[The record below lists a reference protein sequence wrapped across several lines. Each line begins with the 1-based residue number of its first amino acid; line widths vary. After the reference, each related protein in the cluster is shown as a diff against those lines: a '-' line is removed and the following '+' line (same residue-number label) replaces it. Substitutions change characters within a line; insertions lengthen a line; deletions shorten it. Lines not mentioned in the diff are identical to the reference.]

1 MDMSRSRRVG
11 RPVLAGFPRIG
22 GTVAILVGL
31 CCGPWLGSRA
41 TAQAPARSSSKFIPN
56 DSGDA
61 EAILRNAGNQAR
73 DRQWREAIDLY
84 QRVIERY
91 GEKMARLPKGEPGAD
106 PADEFVLYMDGRRYC
121 HRRIAQMPPEARE
134 IYRHRIDP
142 MAERWYRDGA
152 ARRDAGP
159 LRRVVDQAFCS
170 SWGDDALELLG
181 DLAFQDGR
189 FGEALSAYSQLVA
202 DRSDDPFVL
211 VHPDPSVDLARLAA
225 KKYLCR
231 AAGEQPPNRDDL
243 AEFARRYPGATG
255 RLAGR
260 TGGYASILAE
270 AIAGDRLETPGQPD
284 GRWPTFAGSPRRT
297 RVVPGPI
304 DVGQVQWRIDLEKV
318 STAKMNAGGVR
329 GPTAVPSRPESLL
342 AFHPIVLGDQVLVC
356 DGSKV
361 LAYNLS
367 DRPAGAAEGGEARP
381 VTPAWRHDPDGSSPP
396 QAARPHSSIPRFT
409 LTAQGHRIYAR
420 MGMSSTLYN
429 TGGRRNGYIAEPGT
443 SSIVALDW
451 DTQGKLLW
459 EIRSTTLELPHRQ
472 AGGRMQTVN
481 FEGTP
486 VADARNVYV
495 AVTDHSQQTMVYVAC
510 FDAETGTKRWIRY
523 LGTAPSEPDQ
533 FQGAFNMPMF
543 GAPAPGDYRH
553 RLLTLEG
560 ATLYYQTNLGALIA
574 LDAET
579 GSTQWIATYPRQEP
593 NRFGQGSER
602 DLNPAVVDEGRVL
615 IAPSDSDAIL
625 AFDSGSGRLL
635 WKTEAIADDVKL
647 SHVLGVA
654 KGRLIVTGDRVLL
667 FDVRSGKLAG
677 VWPDSANKS
686 LEGYGR
692 GLLAGDLIYW
702 PTKSEIQV
710 LDQRT
715 GLKAGPPIK
724 LHETYHETG
733 GNLAAGDGYLIVAK
747 SDGLVVFCQNSRLI
761 DRYRQEIARAP
772 ERAANYYRMAR
783 AAEAVGRDETALD
796 SYRQAIQKA
805 RPDETIDGI
814 SLAGAARD
822 HLFRMLMRQAARL
835 RRERSWE
842 PAVAQLESASRFAR
856 FDGDR
861 LEARLLL
868 ADIHLDASHPRDAVD
883 VLEGILLDGRLR
895 PLPVAADDGR
905 RTIRADL
912 MVADRLT
919 AIVRRF
925 GREPYERYDREAAAL
940 LARGKAE
947 RDPHL
952 LAEVRL
958 DYPVAR
964 VLPEALME
972 LGALHESRGRLAEAT
987 QAYKRLLAASADDDW
1002 RARAIW
1008 SMARVYDARKL
1019 YVAARDAYLELAAR
1033 YPRARLESGGETLA
1047 ERVEAKLGREPYV
1060 RLVDDRRQPPLA
1072 PPMFR
1077 RWQWS
1082 APADRAVRAMIAEG
1096 VVPSLDAS
1104 RIVLA
1109 DRDRLR
1115 MLDAADGSS
1124 RWSSELGSS
1133 AGWAGYLD
1141 DKLIAAGAR
1150 QVAALDLS
1158 TGAVQWRYQPGNE
1171 AKERSRPD
1179 PFAAGDGTEEPTSR
1193 RGEALHG
1200 FRLVKGRVFCLRGS
1214 SELIALDGDT
1224 GAVDWSFAAPAGHI
1238 NPRVWVGTD
1247 RILLQ
1252 VDRPNQLVVLRTDD
1266 GQPVARTPLADA
1278 DQLER
1283 PAMPI
1288 DEDSVLVV
1296 LDPRTVKRFELNTG
1310 QFSWEYRESEDL
1322 PVNGP
1327 PCLLGGGNAVLLLHE
1342 GRTLIRLDP
1351 ATGAKRWSCP
1361 LGLEDLSRRPGAL
1374 VFDDR
1379 RFYCISRF
1387 TATVTLRAISIED
1400 GTAAW
1405 SSEWTTNVEDS
1416 SWSLALA
1423 ADHVFAYPVPTVQAR
1438 GVDAATIPVIVRRRD
1453 SGMLVQRLVFP
1464 ASGKVAEPPPGQDR
1478 PGVAG
1483 EGPAAVTFNLDH
1495 LGAVVATPRGIWGLG
1510 VRNLDGL
1517 SAPVRGA
1524 SR

>member
-1 MDMSRSRRVG
+1 MDKSRSRRAG
-11 RPVLAGFPRIG
+11 RPVLAGYRWIS

-31 CCGPWLGSRA
+31 SCGRWLDPPAR
-41 TAQAPARSSSKFIPN
+41 AQAPQRNGPRFTPN

-61 EAILRNAGNQAR
+61 ERMLTNAANQAR
-73 DRQWREAIDLY
+73 DRQWSEALDLY
-84 QRVIERY
+84 QRVIERF
-91 GEKMARLPKGEPGAD
+91 GEKVAKVPKGEPGAD
-106 PADEFVLYMDGRRYC
+106 PTDEFVLFMDGRRYC
-121 HRRIAQMPPEARE
+121 HRRIAQLPPEARE
-134 IYRHRIDP
+134 IYRKRVDP
-142 MAERWYRDGA
+142 TAGRWYREGA
-152 ARRDAGP
+152 GRRDAGP
-159 LRRVVDQAFCS
+159 LRRVVEQAYCS

-189 FGEALSAYSQLVA
+189 FGEALSAYAQLVP

-211 VHPDPSVDLARLAA
+211 IHPDPSVDLARVAA
-225 KKYLCR
+225 KKWLCR
-231 AAGEQPPNRDDL
+231 AAADQPPSQADL
-243 AEFARRYPGATG
+243 AEFARRYPGAAG

-260 TGGYASILAE
+260 TGGYATILAE
-270 AIAGDRLETPGQPD
+270 AIADDRLVMPGQPD

-304 DVGQVQWRIDLEKV
+304 DVGQVQWRVDLEKI
-318 STAKMNAGGVR
+318 STARMNGGGIR
-329 GPTAVPSRPESLL
+329 GGAPVQSRPEAML

-361 LAYNLS
+361 LAFNLG
-367 DRPAGAAEGGEARP
+367 DRPSGSEGGEARP
-381 VTPAWRHDPDGSSPP
+381 VSPAWRHDPDG
-396 QAARPHSSIPRFT
+396 AAVVQVARHHSSIPRFT
-409 LTAQGHRIYAR
+409 LTAVGHRIYAR
-420 MGMSSTLYN
+420 MGMSSTLYM
-429 TGGRRNGYIAEPGT
+429 GGRRSGFVADPGT

-459 EIRSTTLELPHRQ
+459 EVRSTTLELPHRQ

-495 AVTDHSQQTMVYVAC
+495 AVTDHNQQTMVYVAC
-510 FDAETGTKRWIRY
+510 LDAETGSKRWIRY
-523 LGTAPSEPDQ
+523 LGTAPAEPNQ
-533 FQGAFNMPMF
+533 FQGGFNMPMIA
-543 GAPAPGDYRH
+543 APSPGDYRH

-560 ATLYYQTNLGALIA
+560 STLYYQTNLGALIA

-593 NRFGQGSER
+593 NRFGQDSER

-615 IAPSDSDAIL
+615 VAPGDSDSIF

-635 WKTEAIADDVKL
+635 WKTEPIADDVKL

-667 FDVRSGKLAG
+667 FDVRDGKLAG

-702 PTKSEIQV
+702 PTRAEIQV

-724 LHETYHETG
+724 LREAYHTSG
-733 GNLAAGDGYLIVAK
+733 GNLAAGDGYLIVAQE
-747 SDGLVVFCQNSRLI
+747 DGLVVFCQNSRLI
-761 DRYRQEIARAP
+761 ERYRQEIAQAP

-783 AAEAVGRDETALD
+783 AAEAIGREDTALD

-805 RPDETIDGI
+805 RPDETIDGFP
-814 SLAGAARD
+814 LAGAARD
-822 HLFRMLMRQAARL
+822 HVFRMLMRQAARL
-835 RRERSWE
+835 RRERSWD
-842 PAVAQLESASRFAR
+842 PAIAQLEGASRYAR
-856 FDGDR
+856 ADTDR

-868 ADIHLDASHPRDAVD
+868 AEIQLDASRPREAVEVLED
-883 VLEGILLDGRLR
+883 VLLDARLR

-912 MVADRLT
+912 MVADRLG
-919 AIVRRF
+919 AIVRRY
-925 GREPYERYDREAAAL
+925 GRESYERYDRQAAEL
-940 LARGKAE
+940 LRRGKEE
-947 RDPHL
+947 RDPHV
-952 LAEVRL
+952 LAEVRR

-964 VLPEALME
+964 VVPDALLE
-972 LGALHESRGRLAEAT
+972 LGALYESTGRLAEAA
-987 QAYKRLLAASADDDW
+987 QAYKQLLAAAADDEG

-1019 YVAARDAYLELAAR
+1019 HVAARDAYLDLAAR
-1033 YPRARLESGGETLA
+1033 YPKSRLEPGGETVA

-1060 RLVDDRRQPPLA
+1060 RLVEDRRRPPVA

-1077 RWQWS
+1077 RWEWS
-1082 APADRAVRAMIAEG
+1082 APPDRAVRAMITEG
-1096 VVPSLDAS
+1096 VVPSLEAS
-1104 RIVLA
+1104 RVVLG
-1109 DRDRLR
+1109 DRDALR
-1115 MLDAADGSS
+1115 MLDAADGST
-1124 RWSSELGSS
+1124 RWSSELGCP

-1141 DKLIAAGAR
+1141 DKLIVAGGR
-1150 QVAALDLS
+1150 QVVALDLAC
-1158 TGAVQWRYQPGNE
+1158 GAARWRYQPG
-1171 AKERSRPD
+1171 AGTKEVNRPD
-1179 PFAAGDGTEEPTSR
+1179 PFAAGDETDDPAPA
-1193 RGEALHG
+1193 RGETLHG

-1238 NPRVWVGTD
+1238 NPKLWVGAD
-1247 RILLQ
+1247 RIVLQ
-1252 VDRPNQLVVLRTDD
+1252 VDRPNQLLVLRTDD
-1266 GQPVARTPLADA
+1266 GQPVARTPLAESQ
-1278 DQLER
+1278 QLER
-1283 PAMPI
+1283 PALPL
-1288 DEDSVLVV
+1288 DDDSVLVV
-1296 LDPRTVKRFELNTG
+1296 LDPRTVKKFELNTG

-1327 PCLLGGGNAVLLLHE
+1327 PCLMGGGNLVLVLHE

-1351 ATGAKRWSCP
+1351 ATGSKRWSCP
-1361 LGLEDLSRRPGAL
+1361 LGLEDLSRRPGAM
-1374 VFDDR
+1374 VFDEK
-1379 RFYCISRF
+1379 RFYCVSRF
-1387 TATVTLRAISIED
+1387 TATVTLRAISLED
-1400 GTAAW
+1400 GTPAW
-1405 SSEWTTNVEDS
+1405 ASEWTTNAEDS
-1416 SWSLALA
+1416 TWSLALTA
-1423 ADHVFAYPVPTVQAR
+1423 EHVFAYPVPAVQGK
-1438 GVDAATIPVIVRRRD
+1438 GVETQTIPVIVRRRET
-1453 SGMLVQRLVFP
+1453 GALVQRLVFP
-1464 ASGKVAEPPPGQDR
+1464 ASGRVADPAPPQDR
-1478 PGVAG
+1478 GASGG
-1483 EGPAAVTFNLDH
+1483 EGLAAVTFNLDH

-1510 VRNLDGL
+1510 VRSPAGP
-1517 SAPVRGA
+1517 AARVRGA